1 MREREAVTVRTRERE
16 REREVFERAGGGR
29 VSWTQGCENRDEEK
43 VR

>member
-16 REREVFERAGGGR
+16 RESCVFERAGEGR
-29 VSWTQGCENRDEEK
+29 AAGTQGCENRDEEK